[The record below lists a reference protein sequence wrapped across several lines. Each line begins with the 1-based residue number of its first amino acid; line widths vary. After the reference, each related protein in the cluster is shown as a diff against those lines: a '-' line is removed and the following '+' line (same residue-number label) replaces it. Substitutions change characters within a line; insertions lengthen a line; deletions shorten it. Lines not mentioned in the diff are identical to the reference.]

1 MDRHLRLNRRGW
13 ASRLALWS
21 APALFIAV
29 LFYLPLGSILIRGL
43 NSNTLSVLAT
53 PEVQAAIWF
62 TLVQAIASV
71 LLALLIGVPLAYL
84 VYRRRFFGASVL
96 RNFLVIPF
104 VLPTIIVV
112 IALQPIRIL
121 PAPIAIVIANLFLNL
136 SLVIRIVGSVWR
148 TIDFNLDDAAA
159 LDGASTFTTIT
170 RVHLP
175 MLRHAISSAA
185 ALVFLYCATS
195 FGIVLVFGSPKFQSI
210 ETETYFALNQRL
222 DFNTASA
229 LAIVQTLITLIAF
242 GLSSRQAE
250 PAIEIETRVAR
261 RAPALAA
268 ILASGFLIAF
278 FVIPLAAILL
288 RGLNANALANL
299 STLGSR
305 GLLDI
310 SVWQA
315 IGNSLRNAAIAAVI
329 ATTLGS
335 LVARLCA
342 GRGWLQSLW
351 LLPLGVSSVMLGFGY
366 LVSFGS
372 GPLPLRSSWMV
383 IPLVQAILATPL
395 VVRQVAAAYAGI
407 PADLAEAA
415 ANAGAGSWQIWR
427 HIEAPLIAT
436 AIRNSAAF
444 ALLVSLGEFGAAS
457 LLSFGDQAT
466 LPVVLYRLISRP
478 GEQNYSMAMAAAAL
492 LILLVFAVV
501 ALSSTRI
508 RIRRRRAPSAL

>member
-1 MDRHLRLNRRGW
+1 MDRHLRLNRRGRVT
-13 ASRLALWS
+13 RLALWS

-43 NSNTLSVLAT
+43 NAGTLSVLT
-53 PEVQAAIWF
+53 DRGVQNAIWF
-62 TLVQAIASV
+62 TLAQAGASV
-71 LLALLIGVPLAYL
+71 LLALAIGLPLAYL
-84 VYRRRFFGASVL
+84 LYRRTFFGAAAL

-112 IALQPIRIL
+112 IALQPIRVL

-148 TIDFNLDDAAA
+148 NIDSNLDDAAA
-159 LDGASTFTTIT
+159 LDGASTLQVVT
-170 RVHLP
+170 RVHLLI
-175 MLRHAISSAA
+175 LRQAIGSAA

-195 FGIVLVFGSPKFQSI
+195 FGIVLVFGSPKYQSI
-210 ETETYFALNQRL
+210 ETTTYFALNERL

-242 GLSSRQAE
+242 ALSSRNSE
-250 PAIEIETRVAR
+250 PATEIETRAPR
-261 RAPALAA
+261 RASALGA
-268 ILASGFLIAF
+268 IIGGAFLIGF
-278 FVIPLAAILL
+278 FVIPLASILV
-288 RGLNANALANL
+288 RGLNLDALANL
-299 STLGSR
+299 STLGNR

-315 IGNSLRNAAIAAVI
+315 IGNSLRNAAIAAAL
-329 ATTLGS
+329 ATTLGT
-335 LVARLCA
+335 LVARLSA
-342 GRGWLQSLW
+342 GRAWLQSAW

-383 IPLVQAILATPL
+383 VPLVQAILATPL
-395 VVRQVAAAYAGI
+395 VLRQVAAAYAGI
-407 PADLAEAA
+407 PTELAEAA
-415 ANAGAGSWQIWR
+415 ANAGAGGLQIWR

-478 GEQNYSMAMAAAAL
+478 GAQNYSMALAAAAL
-492 LILLVFAVV
+492 LIILVFVVV
-501 ALSSTRI
+501 ALTS
-508 RIRRRRAPSAL
+508 IRRRKQ